1 MRAAFYTRQGPATEV
16 IRVGDQPKPAPGP
29 GEVLVRLH
37 TSGVNPSDW
46 KTRRGGGN
54 RQLFAPL
61 IIPHSDGAGIV
72 EAVGEGV
79 PAVRIGE
86 RVWTWNAQWQ
96 RAFGTAAEYI
106 ALPSAQAVPLPAHLG
121 FAEGACL
128 GIPAFTAMQA
138 VRLAQCAA
146 GMRVLIPGGAG
157 SVGHYAIQLAKLRGA
172 DVIATVSSARKAEH
186 AANAGA
192 DHVINYREDD
202 VAECVQTITNG
213 AGVDV
218 VLEVDLTNNAKAYPR
233 ILRPGA
239 RVVVY
244 GTSGPEALL
253 PSVALMQKS
262 IGLQFFM
269 IYDIPE
275 RDRQEC
281 LAELGRMLD
290 ENRLRHTI
298 ALSLPLEKTAQA
310 HELLERGE
318 VIGNVVLAVD

>member
-1 MRAAFYTRQGPATEV
+1 MHAAFYTRQGPAAEV

-61 IIPHSDGAGIV
+61 IIPHSDGAGVV

-79 PAVRIGE
+79 PAARIGE

-106 ALPSAQAVPLPAHLG
+106 ALPPAQAVPLPAHLG

-146 GMRVLIPGGAG
+146 GMRALIPGGAG

-172 DVIATVSSARKAEH
+172 EVITTVSSARKAEH

-202 VAECVQTITNG
+202 VGERVQAITGG

-218 VLEVDLTNNAKAYPR
+218 VLEVDLTNNATAYPR

-244 GTSGPEALL
+244 GTSGLEALL

-269 IYDIPE
+269 IYDIPAH
-275 RDRQEC
+275 DRQEC
-281 LAELGRMLD
+281 VMELGRLLE

-298 ALSLPLEKTAQA
+298 GRVLPLERTAQA
-310 HELLERGE
+310 HELLEQGD
-318 VIGNVVLAVD
+318 VIGNVVLAIT

>member
-1 MRAAFYTRQGPATEV
+1 M
-16 IRVGDQPKPAPGP
+16 
-29 GEVLVRLH
+29 
-37 TSGVNPSDW
+37 SGVNPSDW
-46 KTRRGGGN
+46 KTRRGGGS

-79 PAVRIGE
+79 AAARIGE

-106 ALPSAQAVPLPAHLG
+106 ALPATQAIQLPAHLS

-128 GIPAFTAMQA
+128 GIPALTAMQA
-138 VRLAQCAA
+138 MRLAQCAA

-157 SVGHYAIQLAKLRGA
+157 SVGHYAIQFAKLRGA
-172 DVIATVSSARKAEH
+172 EVIATVSSARKAGH

-202 VAECVQTITNG
+202 VGDRVLAITDG
-213 AGVDV
+213 AGIDA
-218 VLEVDLTNNAKAYPR
+218 VLEVDLTNNAMAYPR

-239 RVVVY
+239 RVIVY
-244 GTSGPEALL
+244 GTSGLEALL
-253 PSVALMQKS
+253 PSVAFMQKS

-281 LAELGRMLD
+281 LTELRQLLEG
-290 ENRLRHTI
+290 NRLRHTI
-298 ALSLPLEKTAQA
+298 GRVMSLEQTAQA
-310 HELLERGE
+310 HELLEQGD
-318 VIGNVVLAVD
+318 VIGNVVLTIA

>member
-1 MRAAFYTRQGPATEV
+1 MRAAFYTRQGAASEV
-16 IRVGDQPKPAPGP
+16 IRVGDQPKPAAGP

-61 IIPHSDGAGIV
+61 IIPHSDGAGVV

-79 PAVRIGE
+79 PAARIGE

-106 ALPSAQAVPLPAHLG
+106 ALPSAQAVLLPAHVG

-138 VRLAQCAA
+138 VRLARCGA
-146 GMRVLIPGGAG
+146 GMRALIPGGAG

-172 DVIATVSSARKAEH
+172 EVITTVSSARKAQH

-192 DHVINYREDD
+192 DHVINYREED
-202 VAECVQTITNG
+202 VAERVQAITG
-213 AGVDV
+213 GTGVDV
-218 VLEVDLTNNAKAYPR
+218 VLEVDLANNAKTFPLV
-233 ILRPGA
+233 LRPGA

-253 PSVALMQKS
+253 PGVALMQKS

-269 IYDIPE
+269 IYEIPA

-281 LAELGRMLD
+281 LSELGRLLD

-298 ALSLPLEKTAQA
+298 ARSLPLEQIVHA

-318 VIGNVVLAVD
+318 VIGNVVMVIA

>member
-1 MRAAFYTRQGPATEV
+1 MRAAFYTRQGAASEV
-16 IRVGDQPKPAPGP
+16 IRVGEQPKPAPGH

-61 IIPHSDGAGIV
+61 IIPHSDGAGVV

-79 PAVRIGE
+79 PAERIGE
-86 RVWTWNAQWQ
+86 RVWTWNAQWR

-106 ALPSAQAVPLPAHLG
+106 ALPSAQAVPLPPHLG

-128 GIPAFTAMQA
+128 GIPAFTAMHA
-138 VRLAQCAA
+138 VRLGQCAA
-146 GMRVLIPGGAG
+146 GMRVLVPGGAG
-157 SVGHYAIQLAKLRGA
+157 SVGHYAIQFAKLRGA
-172 DVIATVSSARKAEH
+172 EVITTVSSARKAEH

-202 VAECVQTITNG
+202 VGECVQAITSG

-218 VLEVDLTNNAKAYPR
+218 VLEVDLTNNAKDYPR
-233 ILRPGA
+233 TLRPGA
-239 RVVVY
+239 RVIVY
-244 GTSGPEALL
+244 GTSGLEALL

-269 IYDIPE
+269 IYDIQA
-275 RDRQEC
+275 RDRQGC
-281 LAELGRMLD
+281 LTELGRLLEED
-290 ENRLRHTI
+290 RLRHTI
-298 ALSLPLEKTAQA
+298 ARSLPLEQTARA
-310 HELLERGE
+310 HELLEQGDA
-318 VIGNVVLAVD
+318 IGNVVLTIA